1 MKDGGVGAK
10 YLQILSL
17 PPEIGITSKEVE
29 TSLVS
34 VPKRVL
40 NSTI

>member
-17 PPEIGITSKEVE
+17 LPEIWITSKEVE

-34 VPKRVL
+34 VPKTVL